1 MDKIIDDLLKIQ
13 SLEGVN
19 KEDQRKIEEYIKELN
34 EKFKFLKK
42 LQNTVLNDS
51 KKLENFTS
59 LISKYVDEKNG

>member
-1 MDKIIDDLLKIQ
+1 MSKIIDDLLKIQ

-51 KKLENFTS
+51 KKLDDFTS